1 MTVLTCRGDLEMKK
15 YHLLGHLYEFEGSQ
29 VADQQLQEV
38 DEDGFAKSAP
48 KAVQPGIQIQEEQR
62 APNSQLN
69 PPRLSWLGLSLDIC
83 AVPFLAWECKPKD
96 SSKKQFMYIYVM
108 LSITTLQ
115 HMYLQALS

>member
-1 MTVLTCRGDLEMKK
+1 MKK
-15 YHLLGHLYEFEGSQ
+15 YHLLGHLYEFEDSQ

-48 KAVQPGIQIQEEQR
+48 KAVRPGIQIQEGQR
-62 APNSQLN
+62 APNYHLN
-69 PPRLSWLGLSLDIC
+69 PPRLSRLGLSLDIC

-96 SSKKQFMYIYVM
+96 SSKKQFLYIYLYIM